1 MARKDRLGL
10 IKAIEKKRQSKVL
23 IYVTSDRPG
32 LNSAIASDIISVIE
46 PHLRALCGPK
56 TKKFDLF
63 LYSRGGD
70 SNVPWTLVSMI
81 HEFLGER
88 PFAVLVPFRAHSAA
102 TVIALGAD
110 EIVMTRMGE
119 LGPIDATI
127 ERGPHNPRE
136 PDTKQMLP
144 ISVDDARG
152 FFSFLESLGLDDQSH
167 KMEAFSQLAK
177 DVHPFALGSVSRILN
192 QTQQVTEQ
200 LLKIRKNPLSKAEN
214 KKIVEQ
220 LASGITSHGHTI
232 HRTEAAELGLSYV
245 KNAQDE
251 GIEDELWALHEA
263 YADFFQL
270 NTPFRPDDELITKNL
285 DEGSWK
291 ALPIACIESTYRK
304 NVCTIDISM
313 RRLWEVPSQVAITLP
328 GLQLV
333 LPPIPADADAAQQ
346 QRFVNEVVT
355 PIVQAQIEAAT
366 RKAVDAFLKALAT
379 KGFERVQ
386 TNADWRV
393 DRSPE

>member
-1 MARKDRLGL
+1 MARKARVAL
-10 IKAIEKKRQSKVL
+10 IRAIEKKRQSKVL
-23 IYVTSDRPG
+23 TYVTSDRHG
-32 LNSAIASDIISVIE
+32 LNSVISGDIISVIE

-81 HEFLGER
+81 REFLGER
-88 PFAVLVPFRAHSAA
+88 LFAVLVPFRAHSAA
-102 TVIALGAD
+102 TVVALGAD

-144 ISVDDARG
+144 ISVEDVRG
-152 FFSFLESLGLDDQSH
+152 FFNLLEELGLNDPTH

-177 DVHPFALGSVSRILN
+177 EVHPLALGNVSRILS

-200 LLKIRKNPLSKAEN
+200 LLKFRKNPLSESEN
-214 KKIVEQ
+214 KEIVEQ

-232 HRTEAAELGLSYV
+232 HQTEAVELGLGYV
-245 KNAQDE
+245 KSAEDE
-251 GIEDELWALHEA
+251 GIEDGLWALHEA

-270 NTPFRPDDELITKNL
+270 NTPFLPDDELITNDL
-285 DEGSWK
+285 DEMSWK
-291 ALPIACIESTYRK
+291 GLPIACIESTYRK
-304 NVCTIDISM
+304 NVFTLDISN
-313 RRLWEVPSQVAITLP
+313 RRVRDVPPQVAITLP
-328 GLQLV
+328 GLQV
-333 LPPIPADADAAQQ
+333 AMPAIPADAAQHQ
-346 QRFVNEVVT
+346 KFLNEVVT
-355 PIVQAQIEAAT
+355 PIVQAQIETAT
-366 RKAVDAFLKALAT
+366 RKAMEVFLRALPT

-386 TNADWRV
+386 TNSGWRV